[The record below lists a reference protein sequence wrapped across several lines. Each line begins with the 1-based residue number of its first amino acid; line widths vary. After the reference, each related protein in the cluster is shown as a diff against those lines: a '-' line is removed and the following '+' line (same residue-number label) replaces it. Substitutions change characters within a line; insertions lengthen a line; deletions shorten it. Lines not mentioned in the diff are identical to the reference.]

1 MTGLVIDRIEEDEE
15 NITFHVSY
23 NESSIIPIIIH
34 EARQDIEE
42 TPQPLKRT
50 KEYWRL
56 DLPFTRSNGT
66 ALAKLYERLTKASRR
81 KQTSSP
87 FVPGGT
93 LVSDIEISYR
103 QGVYDGF
110 KALQQEFTIQY

>member
-1 MTGLVIDRIEEDEE
+1 MTNLIIDRIEEDEE

-81 KQTSSP
+81 R
-87 FVPGGT
+87 
-93 LVSDIEISYR
+93 SDPAFKRWHVTDHRELGFR
-103 QGVYDGF
+103 QGVYAAF
-110 KALQQEFTIQY
+110 KALQVELEE